1 MIAEH
6 GKKPVPNN
14 RKGRAFQVL
23 QSAPQGGEQETERQV
38 ILKMIPAGKV
48 LAEFILEKLRSHAE
62 RRKKTQK
69 KVKPK

>member
-23 QSAPQGGEQETERQV
+23 RSAPQGGEQETERQV
-38 ILKMIPAGKV
+38 I
-48 LAEFILEKLRSHAE
+48 
-62 RRKKTQK
+62 
-69 KVKPK
+69 

>member
-1 MIAEH
+1 MISNKTKEGMPMIAEH

-38 ILKMIPAGKV
+38 I
-48 LAEFILEKLRSHAE
+48 
-62 RRKKTQK
+62 
-69 KVKPK
+69 

>member
-6 GKKPVPNN
+6 GKEPVPNN

-38 ILKMIPAGKV
+38 I
-48 LAEFILEKLRSHAE
+48 
-62 RRKKTQK
+62 
-69 KVKPK
+69 